1 MDGQATFYNKD
12 HQPTVLSKGEGIILP
27 ENHYYYFQST
37 GDRPLALFR
46 VSAKKGTKPKV
57 LRVDSE
63 GNKRTDEEIDFVV
76 VDGET
81 VEGKFWELS

>member
-1 MDGQATFYNKD
+1 
-12 HQPTVLSKGEGIILP
+12 LP

-37 GDRPLALFR
+37 GDQPLALLR

-63 GNKRTDEEIDFVV
+63 GNKRSDEEIDFVV

-81 VEGKFWELS
+81 VEGKFWELT